1 VAIPGEETM
10 QRKTILV
17 TIGLLVLSTMACS
30 LFSGGNPSGFGEAPT
45 DAPQTDDPTPAET
58 NAPPSSSGNDA
69 CLVGSWSLMDIEQY
83 MASVLPPELT
93 ETGELTY
100 DSSSGSA
107 VYTFT
112 TGNTA
117 SIQVDE
123 FTVKYQMN
131 MAGISLP
138 LEVMMDGSGS
148 GSYTIKGNQMLFNS
162 INNNELYMTISLGG
176 APIGPAEPITGFFPG
191 GETTSSLT
199 YECSSTTLAL
209 TMPVEGSSPV
219 ILERTSP

>member
-1 VAIPGEETM
+1 MHRKSILIAIV
-10 QRKTILV
+10 LS
-17 TIGLLVLSTMACS
+17 VLSTLACS
-30 LFSGGNPSGFGEAPT
+30 LFSGGIPSGVA
-45 DAPQTDDPTPAET
+45 DAPQADNPAPASTDV
-58 NAPPSSSGNDA
+58 PSDTSSGDA
-69 CLVGSWSLMDIEQY
+69 CLVGTWSLVDIEQY
-83 MASVLPPELT
+83 MASVLPSELT

-112 TGNTA
+112 TDNTA

-123 FTVKYQMN
+123 FTVRYQMN

-148 GSYTIKGNQMLFNS
+148 GNYTLAGNQMLFDT
-162 INNNELYMTISLGG
+162 INDDELYMTISLGG

-191 GETTSSLT
+191 GETNSSLT
-199 YECSSTTLAL
+199 FECTSTTLSL
-209 TMPVEGSSPV
+209 TMPIEGSSPV
-219 ILERTSP
+219 ILERVSP